1 MPIVQISR
9 IQHRRGKRTDLPQLA
24 AGEIGWVID
33 EQRLFIG
40 NGTVSDGAPAVGN
53 TEIVTSGSSAFTTA
67 LSHTY
72 KGYLGDS
79 TPVTTSTSR
88 TLQQR
93 LDEYVS
99 VKDFGAKGDDS
110 TADVTAIQNAIDEIY
125 IDTDKDDTRSRR
137 ILFFPAGTYRINTA
151 LKIPP
156 FAHLVGEG
164 PDKTII
170 KNSGNNAVV
179 VMQDDEGNVGSD
191 IGNSSAT
198 TPTQVQI
205 SNMTLRTSVAYG
217 GISLDRVTNAYFN
230 NLKLQGSFASG
241 GSDSA
246 TSKGVTVTN
255 STATHTTSNIVFNQ
269 CQFTKFARLVDLSF
283 NCTNVKFHACDFK
296 TAYYG
301 ALIGAEMD
309 GSTTG
314 LDDGPRDIQFTSS
327 SWSDIGQQ
335 AILVSPATGT
345 TDDAG
350 PRHIV
355 SHANFYAKTVG
366 NNFEGVG
373 SIREVPVIQFDND
386 ECSSVQDF
394 FERTDLRRSDGSSEL
409 NAAPEV
415 QGIGVTTKLI
425 KSQTLP
431 DNTSSATTIN
441 EFPALSSKGIVI
453 KYKIT
458 RGTLDRTG
466 ELVISC
472 STNAVGFD
480 DTFTESGA
488 DVGVTLTAVLDDK
501 DSTSGNETVAFKFTT
516 TSTGTAATIDY
527 QTTIIA

>member
-1 MPIVQISR
+1 
-9 IQHRRGKRTDLPQLA
+9 
-24 AGEIGWVID
+24 
-33 EQRLFIG
+33 
-40 NGTVSDGAPAVGN
+40 
-53 TEIVTSGSSAFTTA
+53 
-67 LSHTY
+67 
-72 KGYLGDS
+72 
-79 TPVTTSTSR
+79 
-88 TLQQR
+88 
-93 LDEYVS
+93 
-99 VKDFGAKGDDS
+99 
-110 TADVTAIQNAIDEIY
+110 
-125 IDTDKDDTRSRR
+125 
-137 ILFFPAGTYRINTA
+137 
-151 LKIPP
+151 
-156 FAHLVGEG
+156 
-164 PDKTII
+164 
-170 KNSGNNAVV
+170 
-179 VMQDDEGNVGSD
+179 
-191 IGNSSAT
+191 
-198 TPTQVQI
+198 
-205 SNMTLRTSVAYG
+205 
-217 GISLDRVTNAYFN
+217 
-230 NLKLQGSFASG
+230 
-241 GSDSA
+241 
-246 TSKGVTVTN
+246 
-255 STATHTTSNIVFNQ
+255 
-269 CQFTKFARLVDLSF
+269 
-283 NCTNVKFHACDFK
+283 
-296 TAYYG
+296 
-301 ALIGAEMD
+301 MD

-335 AILVSPATGT
+335 AILVAPATGT

-458 RGTLDRTG
+458 RATLDRTG
-466 ELVISC
+466 EFVIRC

-488 DVGVTLTAVLDDK
+488 DVGVLLTAALDNK
-501 DSTSGNETVAFKFTT
+501 DSTAGNETVAFKFTT